1 MLVLRQLVCYL
12 FAARIENQLAF
23 QKKGTAM
30 GSADRTG
37 DFTGYVDLSSV
48 PTVRRLR
55 QNALLERLRKAISFE
70 YVTIGGLD
78 LEGYEFGCSQSIDTD
93 MPPLYMDTY
102 FAEKM
107 SPQDPLVVAGKTR
120 KTVYTEEEA
129 FDLSSPPLRLL
140 YLSRAHD
147 VRNRI
152 LFPLCRNDVV
162 YGAVCFTNARP
173 FTTDERDFLSIMAEP
188 LYGAVT
194 QPIMDRFAAS
204 HFRLTGGEL
213 LCLKLASRGLTSEEI
228 ADESCY
234 TAETINS
241 YLKSAT
247 RKLGASNRVQAVA
260 SAIRKNLID

>member
-1 MLVLRQLVCYL
+1 M
-12 FAARIENQLAF
+12 A
-23 QKKGTAM
+23 
-30 GSADRTG
+30 SADRTG

-48 PTVRRLR
+48 PAVRRLHK
-55 QNALLERLRKAISFE
+55 NVLLERLRKAISFE
-70 YVTIGGLD
+70 YVAIGGLD

-93 MPPLYMDTY
+93 IPPLYMDTY

-107 SPQDPLVVAGKTR
+107 SPRDPLVMAGKTR

-129 FDLSSPPLRLL
+129 FDLVPPPQRLL
-140 YLSRAHD
+140 YLSRVHG

-173 FTTDERDFLSIMAEP
+173 FTQDERDFLSMMAEP
-188 LYGAVT
+188 LHGAVT
-194 QPIMDRFAAS
+194 KPIMDRFAAN
-204 HFRLTGGEL
+204 HLRLTGGEL

-228 ADESCY
+228 ADQSCY
-234 TAETINS
+234 TPETINS

-260 SAIRKNLID
+260 AAIRRHLID